1 MNIELSRAQIL
12 TLIDAIET
20 SPYTSFDLVEL
31 RDMLEKASKQND
43 YIEMPDGHRLPDER
57 DTQ

>member
-12 TLIDAIET
+12 MLIDAIET

-31 RDMLEKASKQND
+31 RDMLEKASKKEE
-43 YIEMPDGHRLPDER
+43 YITMPDGHRLPDER
-57 DTQ
+57 DL